1 MKQKVAIARA
11 KQVLAPE
18 IKGHCPTEIPIHLSA
33 SEDPTEVIGWLVGQA
48 YVNYLTDDGLSEG
61 KAKEI
66 VADLASSSTVS
77 LDVIVPKEATASE
90 STDSGLKGPQ
100 STDSEPTA

>member
-11 KQVLAPE
+11 KQALSPE
-18 IKGHCPTEIPIHLSA
+18 IEEHCPTEIPVHLSA
-33 SEDPTEVIGWLVGQA
+33 SEDPTEAIGWLVGQA
-48 YVNYLTDDGLSEG
+48 YVNYLMADGLPEQ

-90 STDSGLKGPQ
+90 A
-100 STDSEPTA
+100 TDSEPKGSEPTG

>member
-11 KQVLAPE
+11 KQALSPE
-18 IKGHCPTEIPIHLSA
+18 IEEHCPTEIPVHLSPEENEGA
-33 SEDPTEVIGWLVGQA
+33 PSEVIGWLVGQA
-48 YVNYLTDDGLSEG
+48 YVNYLTDDGLSEE

-77 LDVIVPKEATASE
+77 LDVIVPNEP
-90 STDSGLKGPQ
+90 KG
-100 STDSEPTA
+100 SEPTG